1 MEDRRLLISDVDGT
15 LLGDDVALE
24 AFAAWCDRQRDWLR
38 LVYNSG
44 RFVESVLDS
53 VATSGLPAPDA
64 VIGGVG
70 TQIHCLRTGTRLSEW
85 PATGDGWQPERIR
98 ALLRKYDAL
107 ELQPAE
113 LLSEHKISYFAHS
126 ASESMLHEACSRL
139 AEAGCDVEIIYSSSR
154 DLDVLP
160 RGVNKGT
167 AAAHLASRWGY
178 APEQVYV
185 SGDTAND
192 LAMFAQGF
200 CGIVVGN
207 AHDELRQLAG
217 PDVFLATKSHAA
229 GVQQGVEHWR
239 ARQAATSLGGTCPI
253 DGVAVRR
260 RL

>member
-70 TQIHCLRTGTRLSEW
+70 TQIHCLRTDARLSEW
-85 PATGDGWQPERIR
+85 PDTGDGWQPERIR

-113 LLSEHKISYFAHS
+113 LLSEHKISYFADS

-178 APEQVYV
+178 ARSRSTSAATRPTTWRC
-185 SGDTAND
+185 SPKGFAASSSATPTTIARSS
-192 LAMFAQGF
+192 LA
-200 CGIVVGN
+200 
-207 AHDELRQLAG
+207 
-217 PDVFLATKSHAA
+217 PTFLATKSHAA

-239 ARQAATSLGGTCPI
+239 AQQAATSLGGNLPH
-253 DGVAVRR
+253 
-260 RL
+260 